1 MLVRFGYVAMSVI
14 VQNASPSKTMTA
26 TYFKKQADREAAVRK
41 LESLAKENLHNCL
54 RLLRHNRAYD
64 IQLFRFSSKLIPL
77 LGHEMLADWDP
88 FPVLAES
95 FATLGQYVR
104 EHSMRV
110 SFHPDHFTVIGT
122 PRADVLRQSV
132 QTLDNHVR
140 MLEAMG
146 LDEAARLNIH
156 IGGTYQDRARTLERF
171 CKQFA
176 DMDERIRRTITL
188 ENDDKTYTA
197 EETLAV
203 CERLGVPMV
212 LDIHHHLV
220 NNNGEEAAKL
230 WPRIMNTWRKSSLVP
245 VELAPKIHVSSPRSD
260 KELRAHAEYVDVE
273 HILPFLRSIAP
284 ITPAVDVMIEA
295 KRKDEALLR
304 LMADLEAQEHV
315 RIVNQASVEIDG

>member
-1 MLVRFGYVAMSVI
+1 
-14 VQNASPSKTMTA
+14 
-26 TYFKKQADREAAVRK
+26 
-41 LESLAKENLHNCL
+41 
-54 RLLRHNRAYD
+54 
-64 IQLFRFSSKLIPL
+64 
-77 LGHEMLADWDP
+77 
-88 FPVLAES
+88 
-95 FATLGQYVR
+95 
-104 EHSMRV
+104 
-110 SFHPDHFTVIGT
+110 
-122 PRADVLRQSV
+122 
-132 QTLDNHVR
+132 
-140 MLEAMG
+140 
-146 LDEAARLNIH
+146 
-156 IGGTYQDRARTLERF
+156 
-171 CKQFA
+171 
-176 DMDERIRRTITL
+176 MDERIRRTITL

-284 ITPAVDVMIEA
+284 ITPLGDVMIEA